1 MIKRYFDF
9 INESLEFILESD
21 VVYSDKFRL
30 TLSKID
36 SPIAKSILDIEN
48 KDLTVQSNYFDV
60 SMDKNDTIS
69 FIPDRKAQEILKDV
83 KEFYRFSGSG
93 GWLKH
98 SEANAELFSKL
109 GYVPEGSP
117 YSPNSGDLGE
127 IVAEVVSETSGKTY
141 CWVRFNNRNGD
152 YVGQG
157 VYNKERLVKSQD
169 IKEKEVWSK
178 NRQEL
183 KIGRAVRALLKAAD
197 QEVLDKDIEQFVN
210 LYKSTIDK
218 LNDKFSYFDVV
229 SGSDIAYWYHNRN
242 YYQRSGTLGNS
253 CMSAAPERWLKIYTE
268 NPNQCE
274 LVIFKSQDDTEKI
287 LGRALLWTL
296 KDGKKF
302 MDRIYV
308 INDSDVQLF
317 RDFAKE
323 NGWYSKYYNNSG
335 GDTKAYTP
343 EGETINLNLRIT
355 LDVKDY
361 EYFPYLDTLKYF
373 TPGSGILDP
382 YDGEYLLEDTG
393 GGHSGSCE
401 YCGGSGRVECGDCY
415 GSGEYECGECD
426 GSGNVKCRSCRGNGK
441 EECGSCDG
449 RGKEDCSD
457 CDGRGEVDGEP
468 CENCSGDGEITCSS
482 CDGEGDVNCDDCDG
496 DGEVEC
502 GECGGRGEVEC
513 SSCDGRGQ
521 VDCYEC

>member
-36 SPIAKSILDIEN
+36 DVISKSLLDIEN

-60 SMDKNDTIS
+60 NFEKNDTVS

-127 IVAEVVSETSGKTY
+127 IVGEVVSETSGKTY
-141 CWVRFNNRNGD
+141 CWVKFMNVTGD
-152 YVGQG
+152 YIGQG
-157 VYNKERLVKSQD
+157 VYNKERLVKTQD
-169 IKEKEVWSK
+169 DKSKEVWSK

-183 KIGRAVRALLKAAD
+183 KIGRAVRALLKSAGK
-197 QEVLDKDIEQFVN
+197 EVLDKDIEQFVN

-218 LNDKFSYFDVV
+218 LNDKFSYFEVV
-229 SGSDIAYWYHNRN
+229 TGSDIAHWYHHRN
-242 YYQRSGTLGNS
+242 YLVRSGTLGNS
-253 CMSAAPERWLKIYTE
+253 CMSAAPARWLEIYTE

-274 LVIFKSQDDTEKI
+274 LVIFKSQDDPEKI
-287 LGRALLWTL
+287 IGRALLWTL
-296 KDGKKF
+296 PDGKRF

-308 INDSDVQLF
+308 NNDSDVQLF
-317 RDFAKE
+317 RDYAKE

-335 GDTKAYTP
+335 GDTKAYSP
-343 EGETINLNLRIT
+343 EGGSVDLDLRIT

-361 EYFPYLDTLKYF
+361 NNFPYLDTLKYF
-373 TPGSGILDP
+373 TPGSGVLDP
-382 YDGEYLLEDTG
+382 YNGEYLLEDTG

-401 YCGGSGRVECGDCY
+401 YCGGSGRLECGDCY
-415 GSGEYECGECD
+415 GSGEYECGECE
-426 GSGNVKCRSCRGNGK
+426 GSGNVQCRTCRGNGK
-441 EECGSCDG
+441 EECGECDG
-449 RGKEDCSD
+449 S
-457 CDGRGEVDGEP
+457 GEIDGEE
-468 CENCSGDGEITCSS
+468 CENCGGSGETTCR
-482 CDGEGDVNCDDCDG
+482 DCDG
-496 DGEVEC
+496 DGENDC
-502 GECGGRGEVEC
+502 GRCGGRGEVEC
-513 SSCDGRGQ
+513 SNCDGRGE